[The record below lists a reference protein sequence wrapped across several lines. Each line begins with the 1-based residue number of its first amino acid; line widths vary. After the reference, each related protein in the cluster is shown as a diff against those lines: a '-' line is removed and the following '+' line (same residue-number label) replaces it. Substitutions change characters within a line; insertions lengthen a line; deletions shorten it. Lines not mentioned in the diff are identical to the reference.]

1 MLPGIPDTPN
11 NKKMLLSVL
20 KCPGGRGN
28 SFARKDLGVGNKFC
42 YVRVDT
48 SFTEKRDR
56 AGTKTKTYRFVVSLK
71 VEEAPNPPLRRFSK
85 FVGAPYRNEV
95 GDDPDALWDA
105 VCGAMQIQ
113 AHAPGCLCVHCH
125 GYLTW
130 PDSDTCPK
138 CSLGLQ
144 DDFQACE
151 ENGATA
157 TREADR
163 KTPRPRQG

>member
-1 MLPGIPDTPN
+1 MFPSLPHVLEQKIVSMVEMLPGIPDTPN

-71 VEEAPNPPLRRFSK
+71 VEEAPNPPLRTS
-85 FVGAPYRNEV
+85 A
-95 GDDPDALWDA
+95 
-105 VCGAMQIQ
+105 Q
-113 AHAPGCLCVHCH
+113 
-125 GYLTW
+125 
-130 PDSDTCPK
+130 
-138 CSLGLQ
+138 
-144 DDFQACE
+144 
-151 ENGATA
+151 
-157 TREADR
+157 
-163 KTPRPRQG
+163 